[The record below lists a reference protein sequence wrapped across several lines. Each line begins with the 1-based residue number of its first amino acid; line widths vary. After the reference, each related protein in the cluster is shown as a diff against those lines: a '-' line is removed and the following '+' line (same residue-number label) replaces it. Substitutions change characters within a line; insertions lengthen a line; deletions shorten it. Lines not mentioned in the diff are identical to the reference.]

1 MPIPD
6 TPYTREEMYLNAVA
20 TGNTSGIPA
29 QPYTRQE
36 QYLDAIAKN
45 GGGGGTGGGVH
56 MIEYDEEL
64 GKYNKT
70 YREVKTAFLAGT
82 TVIWCA
88 DAINDL
94 YYLMNGL
101 DGLYLSVVFG
111 GGTLTAD
118 SEDGYLYLPD

>member
-1 MPIPD
+1 
-6 TPYTREEMYLNAVA
+6 MYLNAVA

-45 GGGGGTGGGVH
+45 GGGGGGSTGGGVL
-56 MIEYDEEL
+56 MIEHDESL
-64 GKYNKT
+64 GSYNKT
-70 YREVKTAFLAGT
+70 YREVADAFMAGT
-82 TVIWCA
+82 NVIWCA
-88 DAINDL
+88 DAVNGL

-101 DGLYLSVVFG
+101 DGLYLSVSFS
-111 GGTLTAD
+111 GGTLVAD